1 MAEQFI
7 GRLVRA
13 IDINYSV
20 HALLQRSHT
29 PVADMS
35 AVVVITEEE
44 LPEVV
49 PGGEA
54 KLELAFTQSEAPVRV
69 KFEVL
74 RPTDF
79 SAGSLDWKG

>member
-35 AVVVITEEE
+35 AVVVITEEDCAADVI
-44 LPEVV
+44 LRTDYRVV
-49 PGGEA
+49 R
-54 KLELAFTQSEAPVRV
+54 S
-69 KFEVL
+69 
-74 RPTDF
+74 
-79 SAGSLDWKG
+79 